1 MSQKYMYTNP
11 NIKSPLYLFFLFL
24 LDKSN
29 LKANYIKEKKNA
41 SIHIF
46 SLDNGSFIYIAHF
59 SICKFNVLNTEYKN
73 RKTCV
78 GFKMP

>member
-1 MSQKYMYTNP
+1 MYTNP

-46 SLDNGSFIYIAHF
+46 F
-59 SICKFNVLNTEYKN
+59 SRQWKFYLYSAFQYMQIQ
-73 RKTCV
+73 C
-78 GFKMP
+78 P